1 MIAKSVVVS
10 VVTQHQQSLPARTSL
25 LLLCRVSIH
34 YFNSKKYPFGRG
46 GGVQKNLCHLG
57 FFKVCF
63 FFFLFFSRLEMHFFL
78 LLLLCFFLC
87 VFQKL
92 FFFIFFSLSLLYKSC
107 AKHVRPSV
115 PPTHTLTFACWCCV
129 FVFGRKKRLL
139 EETTTNE
146 KKKKEQTL
154 LFFFFEQQQRER

>member
-34 YFNSKKYPFGRG
+34 YYFNSKKNTLLGRG

-78 LLLLCFFLC
+78 LLLCFF
-87 VFQKL
+87 VFFKN
-92 FFFIFFSLSLLYKSC
+92 FFFSSFFRYHYINVVQNTS
-107 AKHVRPSV
+107 VRP
-115 PPTHTLTFACWCCV
+115 PHTHTLTFACWCCV

-154 LFFFFEQQQRER
+154 LFFFFEQQRER

>member
-1 MIAKSVVVS
+1 MIASVVVS

-34 YFNSKKYPFGRG
+34 YYFNSKKKYPFGRG
-46 GGVQKNLCHLG
+46 GRGGVQKNLCHLG

-92 FFFIFFSLSLLYKSC
+92 FFFIFFSLSLYKRC
-107 AKHVRPSV
+107 AKHVRPS
-115 PPTHTLTFACWCCV
+115 PPHTHTYFCV
-129 FVFGRKKRLL
+129 LVLRLRFRAQKAAFGRDDDER
-139 EETTTNE
+139 EEE
-146 KKKKEQTL
+146 EGADL
-154 LFFFFEQQQRER
+154 AFFLF

>member
-10 VVTQHQQSLPARTSL
+10 VGTQHQQSLPARTSL

-34 YFNSKKYPFGRG
+34 YYFNSKKKYPFGQG

-63 FFFLFFSRLEMHFFL
+63 FFFLFFFPFGNAFFPSSSL
-78 LLLLCFFLC
+78 FFC

-92 FFFIFFSLSLLYKSC
+92 FFSSFFRYYYKRC
-107 AKHVRPSV
+107 AKHVRPS
-115 PPTHTLTFACWCCV
+115 PPHTHTYFCLLVLRLRFRAQKAA
-129 FVFGRKKRLL
+129 FGRDDDER
-139 EETTTNE
+139 EEE
-146 KKKKEQTL
+146 EGADL
-154 LFFFFEQQQRER
+154 AFFLF